1 MAEQPRWRRFGV
13 TCACAALVGGALAPA
28 TAAATE
34 SDGHEPLDIRATVAA
49 AESDPNFTGKW
60 FIELKSE
67 PLIRGGSSAR
77 IAGEQREFTQTV
89 ENDGGEVD
97 TSYQHVW
104 NGVTVEADSVEL
116 ARYVNDANVIGVYPV
131 LTVERPAEV
140 ESAAEMNRP
149 GETPDMYSAR
159 DMTGASVAN
168 EEFGFTGKGVRVG
181 IIDSGVAIDHPAFGG
196 NGVKGERAFP
206 NDKIV
211 TGYDF
216 VGDSFN
222 TDRSDPNFQP
232 VPHPDALPDD
242 CGAGGGH
249 GSHVAGIAAGNDP
262 ESTFKGVAPDAVI
275 GAYRVFGCTGSTSS
289 EVILSA
295 LERAQRDKM
304 DVVNMSIGAAFA
316 TWPNYPTAVAS
327 ENLVASGV
335 VVTASQG
342 NSGAKGIFSGS
353 APAVGP
359 SVIAVGSVDNTHV
372 LRPVVMFNGGPEGF
386 ETVTESPAVPT
397 AGRVDVVAYP
407 EGQKT
412 GAVDLPGTPF
422 TGKAVLVSRGTSTFY
437 QKARAAQDDGAAAVI
452 IYNNQP
458 GTINATIAGNPPVTI
473 PVIAVT
479 QEQGER
485 FEEAAAAGNAS
496 LEWTDAK
503 RVATSPTGGKIS
515 DFSSWGLAAD
525 LQLKPDVVA
534 PGGNIYSAWPVDDAV
549 TPSWKTI
556 SGTSMAAPHV
566 AGSAALLLQANPNL
580 TPAQVRTALQNTADP
595 VTVDGSADA
604 PKLATHRQG
613 AGLVNLPAALAAVTE
628 PGTNG
633 GGAPT
638 AITPAK
644 ISLGDSDVQETTTL
658 TVHNASAAPV
668 TYTFTADTHVRATSG
683 PHDRFTTYNG
693 TDAQVAISP
702 AQVTVQPGA
711 DAQVQVS
718 VTDPTNVPEG
728 AIYGGYVVAHGD
740 DNSTYQVPFAGLK
753 GDYENALQFL
763 HTTWKVKDIRPDIA
777 QKRPDLAN
785 LLAYDPPSL
794 TKLIACPN
802 PATIYKGECL
812 DKGAQYSNAPNSELF
827 AYAMDYANGAV
838 PVVEYHIDSPVQ
850 KLEIRVFHANEDGSK
865 GAPVSENNVV
875 HSEDGV
881 GRTDLGRFAWD
892 GTYLKS
898 ASATT
903 RTAAAPGRYVFE
915 LRVVK
920 GTGGGTT
927 EPSGETLPG
936 FTRSSSEETF
946 VTAPFCVKECT
957 TPQPT
962 PTPEP
967 TPSEKPE
974 PSAPAPSPSVEP
986 TTPAP
991 APTPSVEPTV
1001 DPTTPVPVPTPS
1013 VEPTEPAP
1021 SPSDKPEPTPVP
1033 TPSVEPTAE
1042 PPAPEPSDQPE
1053 PSEEPSEQPSK
1064 PATPPAVHG
1073 NTFFVSNNWTATVAS
1088 VVFSYGRAGDEDYV
1102 GDFDGDGKDTFA
1114 VRRGNTFYVQ
1124 NSLVGGNA
1132 EQVFSYGRA
1141 GDEVLVGDFDGDGK
1155 DTFAVRRGNTFYVQ
1169 NSLVGGN
1176 AEQVFSYGR
1185 ADDQVLAGDFDG
1197 DGKDTF
1203 AVRRGNTFH
1212 ISNQLTGGDAE
1223 ATLAYGRHAD
1233 AVFLGDWD
1241 GNGTDTPAVRR

>member
-89 ENDGGEVD
+89 EDDGGEVD

-140 ESAAEMNRP
+140 ESDAEMNRP

-397 AGRVDVVAYP
+397 AGRLDVVAYP

-422 TGKAVLVSRGTSTFY
+422 TGKAVLISRGTSTFY

-458 GTINATIAGNPPVTI
+458 GTLNATIAGDPAVTI

-485 FEEAAAAGNAS
+485 FEEAVAAGNAS

-580 TPAQVRTALQNTADP
+580 TPAQVRAALQNTADP

-702 AQVTVQPGA
+702 AQVTVQPGV

-892 GTYLKS
+892 GTYLES

-974 PSAPAPSPSVEP
+974 PSAPAP
-986 TTPAP
+986 
-991 APTPSVEPTV
+991 TPSVEPTV
-1001 DPTTPVPVPTPS
+1001 DPTTPAPVPTPSMEPTVDPTTPAPVPTPS

-1021 SPSDKPEPTPVP
+1021 SPSDNPEPTPVP
-1033 TPSVEPTAE
+1033 TPSVEPTGE
-1042 PPAPEPSDQPE
+1042 PPAPEPSDQP
-1053 PSEEPSEQPSK
+1053 EPSEQPSK

-1088 VVFSYGRAGDEDYV
+1088 VV
-1102 GDFDGDGKDTFA
+1102 
-1114 VRRGNTFYVQ
+1114 
-1124 NSLVGGNA
+1124 L
-1132 EQVFSYGRA
+1132 SYGRA
-1141 GDEVLVGDFDGDGK
+1141 GDEVYVGDFDGDGK

-1185 ADDQVLAGDFDG
+1185 ADDQVFAGDFDGDGKDTFAVRRGNTFYVQNSLVGGNAEQVFSYGRADDQVFAGDFDG

-1212 ISNQLTGGDAE
+1212 ITNRLTGGDAE
-1223 ATLAYGRHAD
+1223 TTLAYGRHGD

>member
-1 MAEQPRWRRFGV
+1 MAEQPRWRRFSV
-13 TCACAALVGGALAPA
+13 TWACAALIGGALAPA

-34 SDGHEPLDIRATVAA
+34 SDGHAPLDIRATVAA

-89 ENDGGEVD
+89 EDDGGEVD

-140 ESAAEMNRP
+140 DSNAEINRP

-159 DMTGASVAN
+159 EMTGASVAN
-168 EEFGFTGKGVRVG
+168 EEFGVTGKGVRVG

-206 NDKIV
+206 NEKIV

-232 VPHPDALPDD
+232 VPHPDTLPDD

-262 ESTFKGVAPDAVI
+262 ESKFKGVAPDAVI

-327 ENLVASGV
+327 ENLVAAGV

-372 LRPVVMFNGGPEGF
+372 LRPVFMFNGAPEGF
-386 ETVTESPAVPT
+386 DNVTESPAVPT
-397 AGRVDVVAYP
+397 AGSLDVVAYP

-422 TGKAVLVSRGTSTFY
+422 TGKAVLISRGTSTFY

-458 GTINATIAGNPPVTI
+458 GSLNATIAGSPAVTI

-485 FEEAAAAGNAS
+485 FEEAVAAGNAS

-503 RVATSPTGGKIS
+503 RVAASPTGGKIS

-1176 AEQVFSYGR
+1176 AEQAFSYGR
-1185 ADDQVLAGDFDG
+1185 ADDQVFAGDFDG

-1212 ISNQLTGGDAE
+1212 ITNRLTGGDAE
-1223 ATLAYGRHAD
+1223 TTLAYGRHGD

>member
-1176 AEQVFSYGR
+1176 AEQAFSYGR
-1185 ADDQVLAGDFDG
+1185 ADDQVFAGDFDG

-1212 ISNQLTGGDAE
+1212 ITNRLTGGDAE
-1223 ATLAYGRHAD
+1223 TTLAYGRHGD